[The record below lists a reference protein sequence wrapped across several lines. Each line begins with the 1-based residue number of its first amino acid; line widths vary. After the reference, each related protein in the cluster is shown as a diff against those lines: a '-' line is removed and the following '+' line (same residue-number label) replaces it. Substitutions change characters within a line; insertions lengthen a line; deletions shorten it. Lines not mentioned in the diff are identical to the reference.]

1 MKTAIFSVS
10 LSEYQT
16 VNPISTKD
24 GRIAWTHGSYIRALF
39 YTSCYYSLNP
49 RCIFQQMTSFSQFLN
64 QDLGLSEITGGRKLS
79 EIKV

>member
-24 GRIAWTHGSYIRALF
+24 GRIAWTHEKKKRF
-39 YTSCYYSLNP
+39 
-49 RCIFQQMTSFSQFLN
+49 
-64 QDLGLSEITGGRKLS
+64 
-79 EIKV
+79 EIKRIPKTLVLIFVRFSTLVIIV